1 MRTPMLVGGAAAS
14 SSSAAACAPDVEQ
27 FLPMATGRASPT
39 IVAAPASA
47 SAAAGGTAQEGLEP
61 LVARADLNVCSSH
74 EEL

>member
-1 MRTPMLVGGAAAS
+1 MLMGGVAA
-14 SSSAAACAPDVEQ
+14 SSAAAIAAAPDVEQ
-27 FLPMATGRASPT
+27 FLPMATGGRGSPA

-61 LVARADLNVCSSH
+61 LVARADVGRVCSSH